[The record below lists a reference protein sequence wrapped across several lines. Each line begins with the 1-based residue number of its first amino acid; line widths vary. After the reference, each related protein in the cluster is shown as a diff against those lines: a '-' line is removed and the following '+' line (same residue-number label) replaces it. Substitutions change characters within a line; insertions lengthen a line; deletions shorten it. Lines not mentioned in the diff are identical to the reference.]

1 MSTEVTAGGAVEQ
14 PRQHRG
20 IWTTNLRTARA
31 LRFAI
36 GVTAAAALAF
46 GYGWPLSFLTPVFTG
61 VFLSLP
67 LPALTLRQSLKNC
80 YYVLEAFVLGLVFTL
95 FLLPFPLI
103 YIPSLGL
110 VLFHNFYSLNRG
122 GSFWRVL
129 MHTIAVLILP
139 MLGQLHDIVSEGF
152 ALYFIFSGVLAI
164 LLYQLAHGL
173 FPDPAGGPKPPTSG
187 GIKSGYVPEA
197 ALAALK
203 STLIILP
210 LAALFIAM
218 EWTGQILVMVYAA
231 IFSLSPVLSTG
242 KAAALK
248 SLTSTVLGGLAALVF
263 YWLIVAVPEFH
274 FFITLMLLTA
284 LVFALGIFSEAPYA
298 KYLSSAFT
306 ALIIL
311 IGSSMGEGVNFM
323 DKFVGR
329 IMLISMAA
337 LYIVAGLSVLNAFF
351 FREKANTGSKD

>member
-1 MSTEVTAGGAVEQ
+1 MAQ
-14 PRQHRG
+14 PRQRRG
-20 IWTTNLRTARA
+20 IWTTNLRTARV

-46 GYGWPLSFLTPVFTG
+46 GYEWPLSFLTPVFTG

-67 LPALTLRQSLKNC
+67 LPALTLRQSLRNC
-80 YYVLEAFVLGLVFTL
+80 YYVVEAFVLGLVFTL

-110 VLFHNFYSLNRG
+110 VLFHNFYTLNRG

-152 ALYFIFSGVLAI
+152 ALYFILSGVLAI

-173 FPDPAGGPKPPTSG
+173 FPDPAGGPKLPISG
-187 GIKSGYVPEA
+187 GIKPGYVPEA

-248 SLTSTVLGGLAALVF
+248 SLTSTVVGGLAALVF

-274 FFITLMLLTA
+274 FFIALMLLTT
-284 LVFALGIFSEAPYA
+284 LVFALGSGNSQQRAVIAGARHSSPAPNFRSFHMLYC
-298 KYLSSAFT
+298 YSVTSAS
-306 ALIIL
+306 AQIAYVVNLPVAVIAPWL
-311 IGSSMGEGVNFM
+311 VNLHSHPGVPEVN
-323 DKFVGR
+323 G
-329 IMLISMAA
+329 
-337 LYIVAGLSVLNAFF
+337 
-351 FREKANTGSKD
+351 